1 MKPNFTGRFLMAA
14 AFLLG
19 AGVAGAAGKQAA
31 ATPQTDAAL
40 ANSVRH
46 EIVMYPQY
54 SIFDDVS
61 IEVSHGVVD
70 LTGAV
75 DQPYKKADIGR
86 LAKNV
91 AGVAQ
96 VQNDIR
102 VLPLSPNDDR
112 LRLSIARA
120 IYGDP
125 AMRKYANEPFKPIHI
140 LVDNGH
146 VTLTGMVDTEL
157 DKQIAGTQAALAG
170 MSFGRIVNNLYVEN
184 LATRS

>member
-46 EIVMYPQY
+46 EIVMYGKY
-54 SIFDDVS
+54 SIGDDVG
-61 IEVSHGVVD
+61 IEVSNGTVH
-70 LTGAV
+70 LTGV
-75 DQPYKKADIGR
+75 
-86 LAKNV
+86 AKNV